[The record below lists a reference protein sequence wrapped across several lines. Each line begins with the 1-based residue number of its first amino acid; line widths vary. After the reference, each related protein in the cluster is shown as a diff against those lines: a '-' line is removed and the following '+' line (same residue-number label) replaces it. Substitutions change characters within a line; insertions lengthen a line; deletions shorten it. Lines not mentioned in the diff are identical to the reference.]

1 MTIIKILNYILS
13 MLQYSKYVNSILNK
27 MKKRWRERGKEGDT
41 NLKVKIGK

>member
-27 MKKRWRERGKEGDT
+27 MKKEMERERGRARET
-41 NLKVKIGK
+41 PV

>member
-27 MKKRWRERGKEGDT
+27 KGKRDGEGEGET
-41 NLKVKIGK
+41 PV